1 MSFSVAIASS
11 GVYVNSTPIA
21 QEKQRQ
27 QFITALRAVAAIVIL
42 WHHFALYPPLRQW
55 AAPLLGDMLDWLE
68 FNARA
73 TQVFFVV
80 GGYVMALSM
89 SRQNWNL
96 RSMRSFVVQRYLRL
110 VIPYLGAIA
119 LAVSSYL
126 VARGWLP
133 DSVVGEPV
141 SLPQLLAHL
150 LYLPDIMRYE
160 QLAAAFWFFCIN
172 FQLGLVYAAGLL
184 LRDTLARDKAP
195 FVGLLGWLLA
205 AFSLFYFN
213 LNEAWDHW
221 WLYFFPYFFMGIV
234 IQRAVHVGRSS
245 REFWFYQLLFVAAMV
260 FEWRWRLLSAS
271 VVGFLVF
278 SSLRSGWGQ
287 HWPHSRTISWI
298 GNASYSLFLVHF
310 PVLVI
315 VATVWTRMDWTTPA
329 GAVVG
334 LVLAFALSLLTAGLF
349 HRWIERPAGR
359 LGRR

>member
-150 LYLPDIMRYE
+150 FFLQDILGYE
-160 QLAAAFWFFCIN
+160 QLSAGLWFVCIN

-195 FVGLLGWLLA
+195 FVGLLG
-205 AFSLFYFN
+205 
-213 LNEAWDHW
+213 
-221 WLYFFPYFFMGIV
+221 
-234 IQRAVHVGRSS
+234 
-245 REFWFYQLLFVAAMV
+245 
-260 FEWRWRLLSAS
+260 
-271 VVGFLVF
+271 
-278 SSLRSGWGQ
+278 
-287 HWPHSRTISWI
+287 
-298 GNASYSLFLVHF
+298 
-310 PVLVI
+310 
-315 VATVWTRMDWTTPA
+315 
-329 GAVVG
+329 
-334 LVLAFALSLLTAGLF
+334 
-349 HRWIERPAGR
+349 
-359 LGRR
+359 